1 MGYRLI
7 QEINVSY
14 KEVKMINIHLEQIG
28 KLLGSSQFR
37 YEDLLH
43 LKAFLSKAL
52 DIVEN
57 TLAKIKKEEFH

>member
-1 MGYRLI
+1 M
-7 QEINVSY
+7 SY